1 MNSDHYMLKFIQ
13 SYSNVNIL
21 TQYSRKET
29 IELNTVPA
37 DIREDVL
44 EENICKIL
52 SVTGV
57 NFIPNDLHTC
67 HQMKRSVRV
76 IVKFKCHKPENSIM
90 YKRKNIGSKSQKLI
104 NLKFSGALFLSKNMS
119 RKNQQL

>member
-104 NLKFSGALFLSKNMS
+104 NLKFSGALFLSESMS